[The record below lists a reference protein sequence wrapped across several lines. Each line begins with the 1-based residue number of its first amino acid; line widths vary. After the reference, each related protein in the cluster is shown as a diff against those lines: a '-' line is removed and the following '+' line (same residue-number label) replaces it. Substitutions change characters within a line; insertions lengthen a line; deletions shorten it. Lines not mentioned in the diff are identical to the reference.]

1 MTIPTRITLAR
12 LIMSPVFVVLAI
24 KYNSTITLGNPD
36 VIYLYL
42 AMLVFAL
49 AVISDAL
56 DGYLARKLNQQS
68 RIGSFL
74 DPIADKTL
82 LLSATITLTFIDCGN
97 PLPIFYTT
105 LILSR
110 ELIQISGAIAIGAI
124 LGDIKVKHH
133 WTGKFSTFM
142 QVILIYSAFIVPSDT
157 VILYLAFIGGF
168 FTFSSAAL
176 YIYAGLSQLPE
187 EVNAS
192 TEVI

>member
-12 LIMSPVFVVLAI
+12 LIMSPVFVGLAI
-24 KYNSTITLGNPD
+24 KYNSTIKLGNPD
-36 VIYLYL
+36 VLYLYL

-56 DGYLARKLNQQS
+56 DGYLARKLSQES

-74 DPIADKTL
+74 DPIADKIL

-97 PLPIFYTT
+97 PLPVFYTT
-105 LILSR
+105 LVLSR

-142 QVILIYSAFIVPSDT
+142 QVILIYSVFIVPSET
-157 VILYLAFIGGF
+157 LILYLATIGGF
-168 FTFSSAAL
+168 FIFSSAAL
-176 YIYAGLSQLPE
+176 YIYAGLSQLPG
-187 EVNAS
+187 EVHAS
-192 TEVI
+192 SKII

>member
-24 KYNSTITLGNPD
+24 KYSSTIALGKPD
-36 VIYLYL
+36 ILFLYL
-42 AMLVFAL
+42 ALIVFAL

-56 DGYLARKLNQQS
+56 DGYLARKLNQIS

-82 LLSATITLTFIDCGN
+82 LLSATITLTYIDCGK
-97 PLPIFYTT
+97 LIPIFYTT

-133 WTGKFSTFM
+133 WTGKLSTFM
-142 QVILIYSAFIVPSDT
+142 QVILIYSAFIISSES
-157 VILYLAFIGGF
+157 IMLYLSIIGGL

-187 EVNAS
+187 SVHAKP
-192 TEVI
+192 

>member
-12 LIMSPVFVVLAI
+12 LIMSPLFVVLAI

-187 EVNAS
+187 EVHAS

>member
-24 KYNSTITLGNPD
+24 KYSSTITLGKPD
-36 VIYLYL
+36 VLFLYL
-42 AMLVFAL
+42 AMIVFGI
-49 AVISDAL
+49 AVISDVL
-56 DGYLARKLNQQS
+56 DGYLARKLNQVS

-74 DPIADKTL
+74 DPVADKTL
-82 LLSATITLTFIDCGN
+82 LLSATITLTFIDCGK
-97 PLPIFYTT
+97 LIPIFYTT

-133 WTGKFSTFM
+133 WTGKFSTLM
-142 QVILIYSAFIVPSDT
+142 QVILIYSAFIAPSEAT
-157 VILYLAFIGGF
+157 ILYLSIIGGL

-187 EVNAS
+187 AVNANS
-192 TEVI
+192 

>member
-24 KYNSTITLGNPD
+24 KYSSTITLGKPD
-36 VIYLYL
+36 VLFLYL
-42 AMLVFAL
+42 AMIVFGI
-49 AVISDAL
+49 AVISDVL
-56 DGYLARKLNQQS
+56 DGYLARKLNQVS

-74 DPIADKTL
+74 DPVADKTL
-82 LLSATITLTFIDCGN
+82 LLSATITLTFIDCGK
-97 PLPIFYTT
+97 LIPIFYTT

-133 WTGKFSTFM
+133 WTGKFSTLM
-142 QVILIYSAFIVPSDT
+142 QVILIYSAFIAPSEAI
-157 VILYLAFIGGF
+157 ILYLSIIGGL

-187 EVNAS
+187 AVNANS
-192 TEVI
+192 